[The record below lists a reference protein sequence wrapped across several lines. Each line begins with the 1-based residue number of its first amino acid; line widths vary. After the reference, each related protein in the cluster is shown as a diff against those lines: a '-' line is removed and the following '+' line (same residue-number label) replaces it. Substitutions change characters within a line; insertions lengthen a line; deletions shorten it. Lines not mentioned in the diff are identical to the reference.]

1 LAGGEGDAADMRLR
15 GTGRVGA
22 GRRGGPPLPRARVAG
37 TGAGGARREARPVIG
52 ARQRLSIWTAT
63 LLGAACREAPVEP
76 CPSLRVAGIAAER
89 AAPVARATPFDSAF
103 AAAGAEFHVP
113 PALLKAIG
121 WVETRWEMV
130 QGAEEFAGRAPAFGV
145 MALRGSALE
154 RGAARAGVTLEAA
167 RRDPL
172 ANIRTAAALLDAFA
186 DEAAIDRSRPEQW
199 SGVIARYS
207 EIERPDGRAAYGR
220 EVDRALG
227 AGSPQLDHAPAPP
240 TACQPPPGSGGAP
253 D

>member
-1 LAGGEGDAADMRLR
+1 MRLR

-52 ARQRLSIWTAT
+52 ARQSTLQRCASPSPPFQGGNRRTILSIWTAT
-63 LLGAACREAPVEP
+63 LLVAACREAPVGP
-76 CPSLRVAGIAAER
+76 CPSARVAGSAAEQ
-89 AAPVARATPFDSAF
+89 AAPVARRSPFDSAF
-103 AAAGAEFHVP
+103 ASAGAEFHVP

-121 WVETRWEMV
+121 WVETQWEMV

-145 MALRGSALE
+145 MALRSAALE

-172 ANIRTAAALLDAFA
+172 ANIRAAAALLDAFA
-186 DEAAIDRSRPEQW
+186 DI
-199 SGVIARYS
+199 
-207 EIERPDGRAAYGR
+207 GRASC
-220 EVDRALG
+220 RA
-227 AGSPQLDHAPAPP
+227 
-240 TACQPPPGSGGAP
+240 
-253 D
+253 

>member
-1 LAGGEGDAADMRLR
+1 RERP
-15 GTGRVGA
+15 VGP
-22 GRRGGPPLPRARVAG
+22 GRRPRVAG
-37 TGAGGARREARPVIG
+37 SPA
-52 ARQRLSIWTAT
+52 QQ
-63 LLGAACREAPVEP
+63 AP
-76 CPSLRVAGIAAER
+76 
-89 AAPVARATPFDSAF
+89 PVAQATPFASAF

-145 MALRGSALE
+145 MALRGTALE

-172 ANIRTAAALLDAFA
+172 ANIRAAAALLDAFA
-186 DEAAIDRSRPEQW
+186 DEAAIERSRNEQC

-207 EIERPDGRAAYGR
+207 ELARPDGRAAHGPD
-220 EVDRALG
+220 VDRALRG
-227 AGSPQLDHAPAPP
+227 PPPQPAP
-240 TACQPPPGSGGAP
+240 
-253 D
+253 